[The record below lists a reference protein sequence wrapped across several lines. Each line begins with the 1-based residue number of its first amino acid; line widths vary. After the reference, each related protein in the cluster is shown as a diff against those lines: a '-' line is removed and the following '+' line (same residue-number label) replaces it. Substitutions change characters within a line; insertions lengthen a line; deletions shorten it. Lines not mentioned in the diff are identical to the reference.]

1 MFWGLMREE
10 LPGQGSLPWLFADAV
25 RGARTECQG
34 GARGGSP
41 GQFVTEQNTF
51 RSVGIY
57 LTASIFLTRV

>member
-1 MFWGLMREE
+1 MFWGLRRDE

-25 RGARTECQG
+25 WWARTEHQG

-51 RSVGIY
+51 CSAGIY
-57 LTASIFLTRV
+57 LTVSIFLTRV